1 MRVTCF
7 LCDRV
12 DEIDDNSLLAKRIRN
27 RPLTT
32 YLCPACHDRIA
43 QKTLARR
50 QQKQARGVVQAENE
64 RGAGD
69 SAGRANGRP

>member
-7 LCDRV
+7 LCERV
-12 DEIDDNSLLAKRIRN
+12 DEIDDNSLLAKRIRH
-27 RPLTT
+27 RPLTP

-50 QQKQARGVVQAENE
+50 RQSLGEAKSPPKKQ
-64 RGAGD
+64 
-69 SAGRANGRP
+69 GRS

>member
-7 LCDRV
+7 LCERV
-12 DEIDDNSLLAKRIRN
+12 EEIDDNSLLAKRIRH
-27 RPLTT
+27 RPLTA

-50 QQKQARGVVQAENE
+50 RQSQGGSKSTPRGQE
-64 RGAGD
+64 R
-69 SAGRANGRP
+69 S